1 MKITI
6 EPTEENVS
14 REFAHSSVSISKP
27 YDDVTVSDM
36 CEMFRDAMLAM
47 GFNAETI
54 KEFIDLEY

>member
-6 EPTEENVS
+6 EPTEKNVIQK
-14 REFAHSSVSISKP
+14 FAHSSVSISKP

-36 CEMFRDAMLAM
+36 CEIFRDAMLAM
-47 GFNAETI
+47 GFDAENI